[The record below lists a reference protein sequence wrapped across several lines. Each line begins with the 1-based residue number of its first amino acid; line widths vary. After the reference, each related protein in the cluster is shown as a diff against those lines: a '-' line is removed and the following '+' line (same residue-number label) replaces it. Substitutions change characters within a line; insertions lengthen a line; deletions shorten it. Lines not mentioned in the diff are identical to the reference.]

1 MAAVQEMALS
11 TGVLLAQAANETT
24 KNGWQAVVDGNGIAI
39 SLMGM
44 TIVFLALVLI
54 TLFIAS
60 VPTLLAWLDPILPK
74 GHSHHHAPP
83 TPEEQTPLDQEKV
96 VAAIGMVLHTEFQK
110 TLSNSK

>member
-1 MAAVQEMALS
+1 MAVIQNLAFAS
-11 TGVLLAQAANETT
+11 TGLLAQAANATPS
-24 KNGWQAVVDGNGIAI
+24 GWDAVVKGNGIAI

-44 TIVFLALVLI
+44 AIVFLALVLI

-60 VPTLLAWLDPILPK
+60 VPTILAWLDPILPK
-74 GHSHHHAPP
+74 GHSHHAPP

-110 TLSNSK
+110 TLGNSK